1 MKVQK
6 DNWGDGRHMSHSQVK
21 VPGFKSLPTFLS
33 IVIVS
38 LSNKGKNATEK
49 TKNKQGNL
57 FFFFLKITDE
67 IKAEMHN
74 LGTTNV
80 QTLCVSPPTKY

>member
-1 MKVQK
+1 MPQK
-6 DNWGDGRHMSHSQVK
+6 KQK
-21 VPGFKSLPTFLS
+21 T
-33 IVIVS
+33 
-38 LSNKGKNATEK
+38 NKAI
-49 TKNKQGNL
+49 

-80 QTLCVSPPTKY
+80 QTLCVSPPTK

>member
-1 MKVQK
+1 
-6 DNWGDGRHMSHSQVK
+6 MSHSQVK

-33 IVIVS
+33 LPLS
-38 LSNKGKNATEK
+38 LFHFPIKAKMPQKKQKTNKAIF
-49 TKNKQGNL
+49 

-80 QTLCVSPPTKY
+80 QTLCVSPPTK